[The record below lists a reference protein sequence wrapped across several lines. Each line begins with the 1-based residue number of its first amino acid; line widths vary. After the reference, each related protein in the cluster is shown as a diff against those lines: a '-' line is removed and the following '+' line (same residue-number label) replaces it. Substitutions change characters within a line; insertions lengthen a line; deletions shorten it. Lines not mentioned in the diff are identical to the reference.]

1 MLEQEY
7 KGMIEENLLKQF
19 SSIYVIDVLSD
30 KVSVYDND
38 GSNFSLISNLSFF
51 EFVQSQTNKVHK
63 DDVNTYFDNLS
74 INKLNEKGN
83 YLTYQYRYLESDS
96 YNLYTNFVF
105 ASYVDNKKLIIA
117 AALKSSNTVQM
128 EETREDKQ
136 TASKINEMSN
146 AVSDTILKI
155 YNTLDSTNEN
165 KDINQYIMNLLDNLI
180 RQFPEFNSQFEKDMA
195 SQVNKTKSSLLIVDD
210 DLMSRNLIKKTFVD
224 EYDII
229 LATNGKEA
237 IDVLSSE
244 KAVGISG
251 IFLDLLMPVM
261 DGFAVLSYLKEN
273 NILSKL
279 PVIIISGAEDK
290 ETRQRVYEYNIA
302 DLLEKPFNLDIIKYR
317 TKNLINLYKTSTSLN
332 NMVFSQHKDL
342 MTVVDKLVEAYK
354 FDNKDKYKHLSD
366 VFKFIATKVKDSYPE
381 YKITDYSLSKIDN
394 VIDLYDVGLYTLP
407 KTLGASGTLNEV
419 ESKLIR
425 DYPNIN
431 KIIVEKV
438 LSKYND
444 PDLTKIGIELALYS
458 REEYNGTGYPQGLKE
473 DNIPIFPQIIS
484 LSSYIIKLGDLKEV
498 SNEEIISKY
507 FTNEGTRFN
516 PKLIEVVKNNIEEIK
531 KI

>member
-7 KGMIEENLLKQF
+7 RGMIEESLLKQF
-19 SSIYVIDVLSD
+19 SNIYVIDVLSD
-30 KVSVYDND
+30 KVSVYDNE
-38 GSNFSLISNLSFF
+38 GGNFSLVGNMSFY
-51 EFVQSQTNKVHK
+51 EFVQSQTSKVHK
-63 DDVNTYFDNLS
+63 DDVNVYFDNLS
-74 INKLNEKGN
+74 VNKLNEKGN
-83 YLTYQYRYLESDS
+83 YLTYQYRYLDSDS
-96 YNLYTNFVF
+96 YNVYTNFVF

-117 AALKSSNTVQM
+117 AALKPSATVK
-128 EETREDKQ
+128 EEEKVEDKA
-136 TASKINEMSN
+136 TSSKVNEMSN

-155 YNTLDSTNEN
+155 YNTLDSTSEN
-165 KDINQYIMNLLDNLI
+165 KDTNQYIMNLLDNLI
-180 RQFPEFNSQFEKDMA
+180 RQFPEFNSQFEKDMV

-210 DLMSRNLIKKTFVD
+210 DLKSRKLIKKTFAD
-224 EYDII
+224 EYDIL

-237 IDVLSSE
+237 IDILNGE
-244 KAVGISG
+244 NAAGISG

-261 DGFAVLSYLKEN
+261 DGFAVLTYLKEN

-342 MTVVDKLVEAYK
+342 MNVIDKLVEAYK
-354 FDNKDKYKHLSD
+354 FDNKDKYTHLCD
-366 VFKFIATKVKDSYPE
+366 VFKYIAGKVKESYPE
-381 YKITDYSLSKIDN
+381 YKISDYSLSKVDS

-407 KTLGASGTLNEV
+407 KTLGANGALSEE

-438 LSKYND
+438 LAKYND
-444 PDLTKIGIELALYS
+444 PDLLKLGEELALYS
-458 REEYNGTGYPQGLKE
+458 REEYNGSGYPSGLKE

-484 LSSYIIKLGDLKEV
+484 LASYIIKLGDLKDV
-498 SNEEIISKY
+498 PNEEIISKY
-507 FTNEGTRFN
+507 FGNEGTKFN
-516 PKLIEVVKNNIEEIK
+516 PKLIEIVKNNIEEIK
-531 KI
+531 RV